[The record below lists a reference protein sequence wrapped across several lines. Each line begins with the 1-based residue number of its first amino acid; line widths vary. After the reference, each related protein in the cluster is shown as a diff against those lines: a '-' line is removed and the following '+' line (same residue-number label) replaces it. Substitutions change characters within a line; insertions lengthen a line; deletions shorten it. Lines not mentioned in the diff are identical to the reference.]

1 LGNYYNIHENHKI
14 IAVTGERTQMKD
26 FIEFGSIKMLNGA
39 LKKGAAYIS
48 ENLLIISFNLNGNK
62 IFF

>member
-1 LGNYYNIHENHKI
+1 
-14 IAVTGERTQMKD
+14 MKD

-62 IFF
+62 IFFLKKVNRYEVHF